1 MFFRALEWCEG
12 YYNGDIK
19 TRKTVQ
25 AGEVN
30 MDQLGLQR
38 SDQLRELYESL
49 SLGETKP
56 QAKRPTA
63 ALSPEDL
70 TDAEWFFLV
79 CMSFVFN
86 TDQGYLSFLLNQFD
100 VWFIVSIMIIFVLQL
115 ERSKHKTPFFSD
127 SYHIT
132 FTTSSFNNMMWKP

>member
-1 MFFRALEWCEG
+1 
-12 YYNGDIK
+12 
-19 TRKTVQ
+19 
-25 AGEVN
+25 
-30 MDQLGLQR
+30 MDELGLQR

-49 SLGETKP
+49 ALGETKP

-86 TDQGYLSFLLNQFD
+86 IDQGYLYFLLNQFD
-100 VWFIVSIMIIFVLQL
+100 IWFIVSIVIVCVLQF
-115 ERSKHKTPFFSD
+115 ER
-127 SYHIT
+127 
-132 FTTSSFNNMMWKP
+132 